1 MEQSTPRCINELCL
15 LLGYSRQSYYQGIKF
30 IQQKA
35 FEEDI
40 IIEEVLRYRKH
51 QKRIGTRKLQGE
63 MKDFLAE
70 NEILK
75 QGRTSRA
82 GAGCFDCH

>member
-1 MEQSTPRCINELCL
+1 MEQSEPRCINELCS

-35 FEEDI
+35 FEGDI

-51 QKRIGTRKLQGE
+51 QKRIGTRKLMEE
-63 MKDFLAE
+63 MQTFLSAHHFQ
-70 NEILK
+70 I
-75 QGRTSRA
+75 GRDSM
-82 GAGCFDCH
+82 FNLP